1 MSSTLERMGRGTGV
15 AGGTLAI
22 TLWLLFLNQVVLGGR
37 GEGNP
42 WIAGLMLALAMG
54 ATVAAWLGRP
64 ALLLISFALS
74 FVPVGL
80 YLLGTPSVY
89 SGIGLAN
96 LLYLAGSVLI
106 FLGRRATGGR
116 S

>member
-15 AGGTLAI
+15 AGGILAI
-22 TLWLLFLNQVVLGGR
+22 TLWLLFLSQVVFGEG

-42 WIAGLMLALAMG
+42 WVAGLMLALAMG
-54 ATVAAWLGRP
+54 ATVGGWLGRP
-64 ALLLISFALS
+64 VVLLISFALS

-96 LLYLAGSVLI
+96 LLYVAGAVLI
-106 FLGRRATGGR
+106 LLGRRTAGPA